1 MFKKCTKKAII
12 SLLLFFFM
20 IYFGKDKVKR
30 MNGLYILLT
39 SFVYSS
45 LLICVYFY
53 KRRVNK
59 IENKIFIALMLTNFI
74 GILLDIS
81 QIIITAQS
89 YHDFLKL
96 VVSKGY
102 LIYLLTW
109 LTLFTIYIFIISYK
123 RDNKSQDKINYDYKK
138 IIMIFG
144 LLDIIYAI
152 AIIFLPINF
161 YYKGID
167 MYTYGA
173 CVNLVFYVSSF
184 YITVWLICLL
194 FNLKKI
200 KNKKYVP
207 VFLYIVLGTFAMIVQ
222 KAYPSLLLVTSVET
236 FITFLMY
243 FTIENPDLRLIE
255 ELNIAKEQAE
265 RASEAKTEFL
275 SNMSHEIRTPLNAI
289 MGFSQILLE
298 EDIPETAKDEAKDI
312 LMASENLL
320 EIVNGILDISKIE
333 ANKLEII
340 NVEYDPEEMLQ
351 ELVCLSKARIGNK
364 NLEFYTIFDPKM
376 PAVLYGDNVR
386 IKQIILN
393 LLTNSIKYTKE
404 GKIDFQVHTIIK
416 GEVCRLIISVKD
428 TGIGIKK
435 ENIDKLF
442 MKFERLGVEKHA
454 TIEGTGLGLAITKK
468 LVELMHGQ
476 IIVQSVY
483 GEGSNFTVAIDQKI
497 VKGKEKEAVRAE
509 ILENNHTAFDA
520 SDKKVLIVDD
530 NKVNLKIA
538 SKLLSG
544 YHVQIEEVTSGI
556 ETLEKMKNGEHYDLI
571 LLDDMMPHMTG
582 VETLVELQKIEGFDI
597 PTVALTA
604 NAISGMKEKYKQAGF
619 DDYLSKP
626 IDRSEL
632 DRVLRKFL
640 RNEQQ

>member
-1 MFKKCTKKAII
+1 MDAILLSLAAFAI
-12 SLLLFFFM
+12 EILLMSIYYGKRNIKNVETRLYSKMLLINLLYCFLAIFTYVYAKTIGDEFWIAWFQKIYMLLMLLL
-20 IYFGKDKVKR
+20 I
-30 MNGLYILLT
+30 
-39 SFVYSS
+39 
-45 LLICVYFY
+45 
-53 KRRVNK
+53 
-59 IENKIFIALMLTNFI
+59 IFIARYNVAIANLTKKQEQIWKKISFI
-74 GILLDIS
+74 SYFIIVILTILFPLNVINYGNILDGNGPAYNIVLFGVMAYFV
-81 QIIITAQS
+81 IIILS
-89 YHDFLKL
+89 C
-96 VVSKGY
+96 
-102 LIYLLTW
+102 IY
-109 LTLFTIYIFIISYK
+109 
-123 RDNKSQDKINYDYKK
+123 
-138 IIMIFG
+138 
-144 LLDIIYAI
+144 
-152 AIIFLPINF
+152 NF
-161 YYKGID
+161 
-167 MYTYGA
+167 
-173 CVNLVFYVSSF
+173 V
-184 YITVWLICLL
+184 
-194 FNLKKI
+194 
-200 KNKKYVP
+200 KNKEKFSKDIPFIVLI
-207 VFLYIVLGTFAMIVQ
+207 VLYINGIVIRSY
-222 KAYPSLLLVTSVET
+222 YPEIMFENFFFSYMLL
-236 FITFLMY
+236 IMY
-243 FTIENPDLRLIE
+243 FTIENPDLKLIE

-265 RASEAKTEFL
+265 RANEAKTEFL

-298 EDIPETAKDEAKDI
+298 EDIAETAKDEAKDI

-340 NVEYDPEEMLQ
+340 DVEYDPEEMLQ
-351 ELVCLSKARIGNK
+351 ELVCLSKARLGNK
-364 NLEFYTIFDPKM
+364 NLEFHTVFDPKL

-416 GEVCRLIISVKD
+416 DDICRLIISVKD

-476 IIVQSVY
+476 IIVQSVF

-497 VKGKEKEAVRAE
+497 VRGKEKESVRIE
-509 ILENNHTAFDA
+509 SLEQNHTIFDA
-520 SDKKVLIVDD
+520 SDKRILIVDD

-538 SKLLSG
+538 AKLLSS
-544 YHVQIEEVTSGI
+544 YQAQIVEVTSGA
-556 ETLEKMKNGEHYDLI
+556 ETLERIKNGEQYDLI

-582 VETLVELQKIEGFDI
+582 VETLVELHKLEDFHI

-604 NAISGMKEKYKQAGF
+604 NAISGMKEKYIQAGF

-632 DRVLRKFL
+632 DNILRKFL
-640 RNEQQ
+640 